1 MSWSQ
6 NYEFRFGFGEGITY
20 YVQLLLMA
28 NVAVYVA
35 QLLIDIPLGNLSVHD
50 PPGGSLLLEY
60 LAYSNRDFL
69 SGFVWTPF
77 AYLFLH
83 GSLWHLFGNM
93 LQLFLFGPEVERV
106 LGTRQFFRFYLL
118 CGVAG
123 ALANLV
129 PMTMGYASYPVVG
142 ASGAVLGV
150 LVAFATIDPDR
161 QLFLFPIPFPVT
173 VRALVILVVFL
184 NLLTAIGGPS
194 GVAVATH
201 FGGMATGY
209 AYMKLR
215 PRMLQWDWARRGRR
229 AKRKKPGGKRGA
241 EEPEDE
247 EKLAEAI
254 DNIFKLQDRDRK

>member
-6 NYEFRFGFGEGITY
+6 NYEFRVGFGGEGITY

-28 NVAVYVA
+28 TVGVYVA
-35 QLLIDIPLGNLSVHD
+35 QLLIDIPFGNLSPND
-50 PPGGSLLLEY
+50 PPGGWAMLDF
-60 LAYSNRDFL
+60 LAYSNGRL
-69 SGFVWTPF
+69 LNGFVWTPVT
-77 AYLFLH
+77 YMFLH
-83 GSLWHLFGNM
+83 GGLSHMFWNMFQLW
-93 LQLFLFGPEVERV
+93 LFGPEVERV
-106 LGTRQFFRFYLL
+106 LGTRQFFRFYFL
-118 CGVAG
+118 CGIVGSLVNLIPMAMG
-123 ALANLV
+123 A
-129 PMTMGYASYPVVG
+129 PSYPVVG

-173 VRALVILVVFL
+173 VRALVILIIFM
-184 NLLTAIGGPS
+184 NLLTAVGGGS
-194 GVAVATH
+194 NVAVATH

-215 PRMLQWDWARRGRR
+215 PRMLQWDWNRRGRR
-229 AKRKKPGGKRGA
+229 VKKKRGDA
-241 EEPEDE
+241 ESPEDE